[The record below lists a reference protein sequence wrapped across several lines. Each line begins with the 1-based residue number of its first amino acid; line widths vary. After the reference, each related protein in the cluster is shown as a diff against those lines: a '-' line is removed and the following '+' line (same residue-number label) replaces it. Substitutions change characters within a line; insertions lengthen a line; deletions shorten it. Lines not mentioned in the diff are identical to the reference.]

1 MSRHFVW
8 HDLHTRT
15 GKCIVK
21 HLPFAQFFFAFAA
34 QPTKYHGSPASRS
47 MARNSHFARAFTLI
61 ELIVVLAIIAI
72 LMSMVY
78 PMYTS
83 MAERAK
89 ATKDLS
95 NLRQI
100 GIATQTYLND
110 SDSVLFS
117 PATTWMSQLKPK
129 YFSVWRGFQSPF
141 DKRAS
146 SEAGDANTP
155 ISYGVNADIYPGGAA
170 MSATRITKPT
180 AFILFAPAQA
190 PGTTVSFQGTAISS
204 PLGVTVLGLGGG
216 NVRSIPPGG
225 NAISGTHNSRQ
236 RINALFG
243 DLHCETMSWT
253 AFASNTAS
261 TPGEP
266 DQWTPYI
273 PYP

>member
-1 MSRHFVW
+1 M
-8 HDLHTRT
+8 L
-15 GKCIVK
+15 
-21 HLPFAQFFFAFAA
+21 
-34 QPTKYHGSPASRS
+34 
-47 MARNSHFARAFTLI
+47 RNSYFSRAFTLI
-61 ELIVVLAIIAI
+61 EVMVVLAIIVIMMA
-72 LMSMVY
+72 MVY
-78 PMYTS
+78 PAFTTIS
-83 MAERAK
+83 ERAK
-89 ATKDLS
+89 ATKDMS

-110 SDSVLFS
+110 SDGMLFS
-117 PATTWMSQLKPK
+117 PATPWMSQLSPK
-129 YFSVWRGFQSPF
+129 YFTGWHGFQSPF
-141 DKRAS
+141 DKRPS
-146 SEAGDANTP
+146 SEGGTGAPVSP
-155 ISYGVNADIYPGGAA
+155 ISYGVNADIYPSGAA

-204 PLGVTVLGLGGG
+204 PPGVTVLGLGGG

-225 NAISGTHNSRQ
+225 NATAGTHNSRQ